1 MPQTTSPRVIIIG
14 AGLSGLTAAHALK
27 AKGIYATIIDGASQV
42 AEPWRARHPQLKL
55 NIHHK
60 FADLPGLPMDRQ
72 HGDFVPRD
80 AVVNHLETFARQ
92 LDLPIQFETEVLQL
106 SRQEPHQGKPWRVG
120 TTKGAFEADHVVVA
134 TGREKHPHLPNW
146 PGRNNFNGEILHAAE
161 LGDISRFAGRD
172 VLVIG
177 AGNSGTDVLN
187 HLSRVATGRVW
198 VSLRHGPTI
207 MPTRL
212 FGFPMHRLARLFAL
226 LPLPVLDAALALTQ
240 RLVYGN
246 LSHYGLHSHTDGGG
260 TRLVRDGISPAM
272 DDGFVAAV
280 KRGQIRMVGET
291 LSFGTDSVRVR
302 GGTIIKP
309 EIVICATGY
318 RSGLEYLF
326 ADFGVLD
333 QDGHPY
339 CGTGETDAN
348 HPGLW
353 FTGYKATLTGFF
365 DAAIVAAKR
374 IADGVVLQEPNRPT
388 QHRSQFQDHKPSS
401 LQPETLMN

>member
-1 MPQTTSPRVIIIG
+1 MSQPTTQNVIIIG

-27 AKGIYATIIDGASQV
+27 AKGINATIIDGASQI

-55 NIHHK
+55 NIYRA

-80 AVVNHLETFARQ
+80 AVVDHLETFARQ
-92 LDLPIQFETEVLQL
+92 INLPIQFETEVQQL
-106 SRQEPHQGKPWRVG
+106 SRQGKQWRVD
-120 TTKGAFEADHVVVA
+120 TTKGLFEADHVVVA
-134 TGREKHPHLPNW
+134 TGREKLPHLPDW
-146 PGRNNFNGEILHAAE
+146 PGRDAFSGEILHAAA
-161 LGDISRFAGRD
+161 LGDISRYAGRD
-172 VLVIG
+172 ILVVG

-187 HLSRVATGRVW
+187 HLSRVATGKVW

-246 LSHYGLHSHTDGGG
+246 LSRYGLHSHPDGGG
-260 TRLVRDGISPAM
+260 TRLEVDGISPAL

-280 KRGQIRMVGET
+280 KRGQMQIVEET
-291 LSFGTDSVRVR
+291 MGFDVDSVRLR
-302 GGTIIKP
+302 DGSKIKP
-309 EIVICATGY
+309 DIVICATGY
-318 RSGLEYLF
+318 RSGLEPWF

-333 QDGHPY
+333 QDGHPHY
-339 CGTGETDAN
+339 SAGEADPN

-353 FTGYKATLTGFF
+353 FTGYKPTLTGFF
-365 DAAIVAAKR
+365 DASIVAAER
-374 IADGVVLQEPNRPT
+374 IADGVMQQQAAPA
-388 QHRSQFQDHKPSS
+388 RSSVCNTVAS
-401 LQPETLMN
+401 LEHPVA